1 MSYSY
6 PSWVEFSKYDYL
18 PARPTFDKSPVNPSR
33 AYLGRENFYA
43 LTQHPYAS
51 LQYIHDFENM
61 PPTLIQ
67 SGGCEVLVDEIRAFA
82 SKMENSKTT
91 RVTYEEYEVYT
102 FFHEKKK

>member
-1 MSYSY
+1 
-6 PSWVEFSKYDYL
+6 
-18 PARPTFDKSPVNPSR
+18 
-33 AYLGRENFYA
+33 
-43 LTQHPYAS
+43 
-51 LQYIHDFENM
+51 M